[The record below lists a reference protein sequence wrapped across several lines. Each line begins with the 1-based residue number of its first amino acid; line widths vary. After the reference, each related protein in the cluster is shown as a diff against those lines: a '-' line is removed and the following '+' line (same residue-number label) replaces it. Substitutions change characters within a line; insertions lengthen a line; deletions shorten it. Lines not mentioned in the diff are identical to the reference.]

1 MTNSQLIATRTN
13 ELAASLGI
21 ADQLQGLTTAQKLAN
36 MAVRFGRLSSPAAKT
51 AAANCLAMQA
61 VAERLN
67 AQ

>member
-21 ADQLQGLTTAQKLAN
+21 EDQLQGLTTAQKLAN
-36 MAVRFGRLSSPAAKT
+36 MAVRFNRLSSVAAK
-51 AAANCLAMQA
+51 AAAAKCLAMQA

>member
-21 ADQLQGLTTAQKLAN
+21 EDQLHGLTTAQKLAN
-36 MAVRFGRLSSPAAKT
+36 MAVRFSRLSSVAAK
-51 AAANCLAMQA
+51 AAAAKCLAMQA

-67 AQ
+67 AK